1 MNADQDDI
9 SDEDYLAE
17 ILVRYE
23 ESLADARTPPVLN
36 LSRLEADHALLH
48 RWQNAK
54 TCLDFMYRVRQSK
67 DGSTPLSGPPPS
79 VFSGASMPQ
88 TLGRFQIERL
98 LGAGGVGL
106 VYLARDSHLGRHVAL
121 KVPRLETLVNDD
133 LRTRF
138 LREAEA
144 AARLSHSNV
153 VSVLETGQDDSLC
166 YIAAEYCDG
175 PSLAEWLRAQTGNVP
190 VMLAATLVREL
201 SGAVQHAHSRG
212 VLHRDIKPGNVML
225 VDTSS
230 GTTSNQA
237 QGRLTPKLTDFGMA
251 KLQESLCEET
261 RTGSTIGT
269 PAYMAPEQAAGRVR
283 EIDSRTDV
291 YALGA
296 VLYELLTGQPP
307 FQGKTPVD
315 TLRRVLDDDPAPIR
329 RLRADVPLDLEAICL
344 KCLAKSPSE
353 RYQTAQQLADDLD
366 HYLAGEPI
374 AARPPNLIENLSK
387 WSRRHPIIVGSLM
400 LGTISLLALLAVI
413 SIYNARLSAEIVRAD
428 EEAESSRRLL
438 YSANVHL
445 AQQSLLRHNVPQ
457 TLEFLQACLPKA
469 GQEDLRE
476 FSWRYVRAGCDQQV
490 LTLLGHVGEV
500 FSVAYSP
507 DGTALAS
514 AGKDGTVRIWNA
526 ATGDSMH
533 VLREHTSEVT
543 CVAFSPIGNWLASG
557 SEDDTVRVWDW
568 RKGTQ
573 VQVVSGTNDD
583 VLAVA
588 FSPDG
593 KYLAVGG
600 REPIVRVW
608 DLSTWS
614 LAIELP
620 MQAGVVRALQF
631 ATRSD
636 FLFAGDEEGRIHS
649 WTTSGWRKRATIAP
663 DHEINFALAVSAKS
677 NLIAAAGRR
686 EVIAIFS
693 LKKGAL
699 QNLTSIAKAH
709 HEWIQTLAFNPIT
722 NVLASSGKDGVI
734 RLWSPETWQVLR
746 NVIGHSGRIW
756 SVAWSP
762 DGRYLASA
770 GADGQIRVWESE
782 PNQLRQFP
790 LESTPYRGMAV
801 FNSDDTLITCNEGGV
816 ISSWSTKDQSRIA
829 LEKLGTNAISNFE
842 LSPDGTK
849 FGVITHGGQTEVW
862 LRKPLTRLWACN
874 KKGQF
879 KNDMLAW
886 SKDGAIIANCTD
898 KHTLTIFDAATGA
911 AISQLPI
918 DATVWDGAFLA
929 DRSLLIST
937 GQDIRLW
944 DPAASKVRWSSPG
957 AYHQL
962 AISPDGR
969 YVATDANSQV
979 VILET
984 AKGQVISHMVVE
996 GEVHSLTISPD
1007 NRTLAAGVSHP
1018 NKIEFWDL
1026 RTGRELISIPIP
1038 HRDPRNLLFTTDG
1051 NCLFAYVA
1059 HELGREQIMEWSTKL
1074 ADREASQNQ

>member
-1 MNADQDDI
+1 MNTDQDDI

-17 ILVRYE
+17 ILIRYE

-36 LSRLEADHALLH
+36 LSRLKANQSLLD

-54 TCLDFMYRVRQSK
+54 TCLDFMYRVRQSSF
-67 DGSTPLSGPPPS
+67 DESTPPS
-79 VFSGASMPQ
+79 VLSPSVLAGTSMPQ

-106 VYLARDSHLGRHVAL
+106 VYLARDTHLGRHVAL

-175 PSLAEWLRAQTGNVP
+175 PSLAEWLREQKENVP
-190 VMLAATLVREL
+190 VMMAATLVREL
-201 SGAVQHAHSRG
+201 SAAVQHAHSRG

-225 VDTSS
+225 VHKSAGPNSRDI
-230 GTTSNQA
+230 

-251 KLQESLCEET
+251 KLQEVLGEET

-283 EIDSRTDV
+283 DIDSRTDV

-307 FQGKTPVD
+307 LQGKTHVD
-315 TLRRVLDDDPAPIR
+315 TLRRVLDDDPVPVR
-329 RLRADVPLDLEAICL
+329 RLRSDVPMDLEAICL
-344 KCLAKSPSE
+344 KCLAKSPSD

-366 HYLAGEPI
+366 HFLAGEPI
-374 AARPPNLIENLSK
+374 AARRPNLLENLWK
-387 WSRRHPIIVGSLM
+387 WSRRHPFVVGSLM
-400 LGTISLLALLAVI
+400 LGTISLFALLAVI

-445 AQQSLLRHNVPQ
+445 AHQSLSRHNVPQ
-457 TLEFLQACLPKA
+457 TLEFLKACLPKP

-476 FSWRYVRAGCDQQV
+476 FSWRYVRAGCDQQA
-490 LTLLGHVGEV
+490 LTLLGHLGDV

-507 DGTALAS
+507 DGTTLAS

-543 CVAFSPIGNWLASG
+543 CVAFSPTGHLLASG
-557 SEDDTVRVWDW
+557 SEDDTVRLWDW

-573 VQVVSGTNDD
+573 VQVITGTNDD

-593 KYLAVGG
+593 KFLAVGG

-608 DLSTWS
+608 DLSNWS

-620 MQAGVVRALQF
+620 IQMGGVRAMRFTPLGNCLL
-631 ATRSD
+631 AAD
-636 FLFAGDEEGRIHS
+636 DEGRLLS
-649 WTTSGWRKRATIAP
+649 WKTTAWNERSTI
-663 DHEINFALAVSAKS
+663 DRLSEINFALA
-677 NLIAAAGRR
+677 IAPDSSMVAVAGRR
-686 EVIAIFS
+686 QLIEIFS
-693 LKKGAL
+693 QDKGVLKPV
-699 QNLTSIAKAH
+699 TSIVEAH
-709 HEWIQTLAFNPIT
+709 REWIQSLAFNPVT
-722 NVLASSGKDGVI
+722 KVLASSGKDGVI
-734 RLWSPETWQVLR
+734 RLWSTETWQMVR
-746 NVIGHSGRIW
+746 AVVGHSGRVW

-770 GADGQIRVWESE
+770 GADGQVRVWESE
-782 PNQLRQFP
+782 AGQSGQFP
-790 LESTPYRGMAV
+790 IQVENMLSVAPFDDGDTIISCDLRGTIKFWNTASHVQTDEALLNCKDV
-801 FNSDDTLITCNEGGV
+801 FDF
-816 ISSWSTKDQSRIA
+816 Q
-829 LEKLGTNAISNFE
+829 
-842 LSPDGTK
+842 LSPDRTK
-849 FGVITHGGQTEVW
+849 IAFRTYRGHTEVW
-862 LRKPLTRLWACN
+862 SRKPISQLWTHWETERLTPKLLSWSQDGVLLASQTN
-874 KKGQF
+874 QKK
-879 KNDMLAW
+879 
-886 SKDGAIIANCTD
+886 I
-898 KHTLTIFDAATGA
+898 TIFDSAKGIARNELLTEE
-911 AISQLPI
+911 
-918 DATVWDGAFLA
+918 TVWDGAFLP
-929 DRSLLIST
+929 DNSLVIST
-937 GQDIRLW
+937 GQDIRVW
-944 DPAASKVRWSSPG
+944 DPKTSQVRWSSSG
-957 AYHQL
+957 AHHQL
-962 AISPDGR
+962 TVSYDGR
-969 YVATDANSQV
+969 YVACDAGPHV
-979 VILET
+979 VVLNAAT
-984 AKGQVISHMVVE
+984 GQELHKLVAE
-996 GEVHSLTISPD
+996 GEVHHLAISPD
-1007 NRTLAAGVSHP
+1007 NRTLAAGLGPP
-1018 NKIEFWDL
+1018 NQIEFWDMQ
-1026 RTGRELISIPIP
+1026 TGRQLMTIPIP
-1038 HRDPRNLLFTTDG
+1038 GRRPRQLFFTPDG
-1051 NCLFAYVA
+1051 RHLVA
-1059 HELGREQIMEWSTKL
+1059 EVGHLPNHSQIMEWSTTPT
-1074 ADREASQNQ
+1074 DR

>member
-1 MNADQDDI
+1 MNTDQDDI

-17 ILVRYE
+17 ILIRYE

-36 LSRLEADHALLH
+36 LSRLKANQSLLD

-54 TCLDFMYRVRQSK
+54 TCLDFMYRVRQSSF
-67 DGSTPLSGPPPS
+67 DGSTPPS
-79 VFSGASMPQ
+79 VLSPSVLAGTSMPQ

-106 VYLARDSHLGRHVAL
+106 VYLARDTHLGRNVAL

-175 PSLAEWLRAQTGNVP
+175 PSLAEWLRAQKENVP
-190 VMLAATLVREL
+190 VMMAATLVREL
-201 SGAVQHAHSRG
+201 SAAVQHAHSRG

-225 VDTSS
+225 VHTSAGPNS
-230 GTTSNQA
+230 RDI

-251 KLQESLCEET
+251 KLQEVLGEET

-283 EIDSRTDV
+283 DIDSRTDV

-307 FQGKTPVD
+307 LQGKTHVD
-315 TLRRVLDDDPAPIR
+315 TLRRVLDDDPVPVR
-329 RLRADVPLDLEAICL
+329 RLRSDVPLDLEAICL
-344 KCLAKSPSE
+344 KCLAKSPSD

-366 HYLAGEPI
+366 HFLAGEPI
-374 AARPPNLIENLSK
+374 AARRPNLLENLWK
-387 WSRRHPIIVGSLM
+387 WSRRHPFVVGSLM
-400 LGTISLLALLAVI
+400 LGTISLFALLAVI

-445 AQQSLLRHNVPQ
+445 AHQSLSRHNVPQ
-457 TLEFLQACLPKA
+457 TLEFLKACLPKP

-476 FSWRYVRAGCDQQV
+476 FSWRYVRAGCDQQA

-507 DGTALAS
+507 DGTTLAS

-543 CVAFSPIGNWLASG
+543 CIAFSPTGHLLASG
-557 SEDDTVRVWDW
+557 SEDDTVRLWDW

-573 VQVVSGTNDD
+573 VQVITGTNDD

-593 KYLAVGG
+593 KFLAVGG
-600 REPIVRVW
+600 RESIVQVW
-608 DLSTWS
+608 NTNDWS
-614 LAIELP
+614 LAVELSTTN
-620 MQAGVVRALQF
+620 GVVRALQF
-631 ATRSD
+631 AARSD
-636 FLFAGDEEGRIHS
+636 YIFAGDEEGRIHS
-649 WTTSGWRKRATIAP
+649 WTIPDWSKRATIAP
-663 DHEINFALAVSAKS
+663 DQEINFALAVSAKS

-699 QNLTSIAKAH
+699 QHLTAIDHAH
-709 HEWIQTLAFNPIT
+709 HEWIQTLAFNPIS

-734 RLWSPETWQVLR
+734 RLWSPETWRDLR
-746 NVIGHSGRIW
+746 TLIGHSGRIW

-762 DGRYLASA
+762 NGRYLASA
-770 GADGQIRVWESE
+770 GADGQLRIWENE
-782 PNQLRQFP
+782 PNQLRRFP
-790 LESTPYRGMAV
+790 IESIPCRGMDV
-801 FNSDDTLITCNEGGV
+801 LNTDDTLITCNEDGV
-816 ISSWSTKDQSRIA
+816 ISSWSTKDQSLIA
-829 LEKLGTNAISNFE
+829 QAKLTTKSIVDFK

-849 FGVITHGGQTEVW
+849 FGIITHSGQTEIW
-862 LRKPLTRLWACN
+862 SRKPLARLWTH
-874 KKGQF
+874 KKQGQF
-879 KNDMLAW
+879 KDKMLEW
-886 SKDGAIIANCTD
+886 SKDGALLANCTD
-898 KHTLTIFDAATGA
+898 KHILTIFDATMGTAQK
-911 AISQLPI
+911 QLTI
-918 DATVWDGAFLA
+918 DATVWDGAFLPNH
-929 DRSLLIST
+929 SLLIST

-944 DPAASKVRWSSPG
+944 DSRTNKVRWSSPG

-962 AISPDGR
+962 AVSPDGR

-984 AKGQVISHMVVE
+984 TKGQVITHMVVE
-996 GEVHSLTISPD
+996 GEVHSLAISPD
-1007 NRTLAAGVSHP
+1007 NCTLAAGVGHP

-1026 RTGRELISIPIP
+1026 RTGRELMSIPIP
-1038 HRDPRNLLFTTDG
+1038 NRDPRNLLFTNDG
-1051 NCLFAYVA
+1051 NRFFANVA
-1059 HELGREQIMEWSTKL
+1059 HELGREQIMEWSTNPT
-1074 ADREASQNQ
+1074 DR